1 MKNTGLKNEILV
13 SELTLSGSTAIK
25 TKNEFG
31 VHIFSGSIVNDG
43 VISSTLEKPKYNTE
57 ELLKSIDTTIIELI
71 PVRAPELPDTVLRSI
86 YNIALGEIADLTQEV
101 ATLNGVI
108 LTLQAN
114 ITELEI
120 VTQSLRVQIDGNDIT
135 LATLQNQN
143 EQLGL
148 RVQSSIIDLQNSI
161 QKAASEAIQRVSL
174 TARNDS
180 LIQEAAGLRTE
191 LESAKDRLE
200 ILARELT
207 REAAVGSEL
216 AKGAFGGNGI
226 TANPAPIEDSSISP
240 IAYRARPKN
249 DYEHEDNKFINGQT
263 LSILNA
269 TDEDATITFTQELDI
284 FDTISPITV
293 RPKQFGT
300 VTLRRNK
307 DKIDKLKQGSDSLY
321 LGKLVI
327 SSTSGTTFSIN
338 MELQIQRGA
347 RYRRPSSP
355 TG

>member
-71 PVRAPELPDTVLRSI
+71 PVRAPELPETVLKVI
-86 YNIALGEIADLTQEV
+86 YDAALEEIADLTQEV

-120 VTQSLRVQIDGNDIT
+120 VTQSLRVEIDGNDIT

-161 QKAASEAIQRVSL
+161 QKATSEAIQRVSL

-180 LIQEAAGLRTE
+180 LIQETAGLRTE

-200 ILARELT
+200 ILARELS
-207 REAAVGSEL
+207 REASVSAEL

-226 TANPAPIEDSSISP
+226 TANPTPIEDTSISP

-249 DYEHEDNKFINGQT
+249 DYDDADNRFINGQN

-284 FDTISPITV
+284 FDNIPPITI

-300 VTLRRNK
+300 VTLKRNK
-307 DKIDKLKQGSDSLY
+307 DKIKKFQTPSDSLQT
-321 LGKLVI
+321 GKLIV

-338 MELQIQRGA
+338 MELQMQRRGQ
-347 RYRRPSSP
+347 YRRPS
-355 TG
+355 

>member
-43 VISSTLEKPKYNTE
+43 VISSRLVKPKYNTE
-57 ELLKSIDTTIIELI
+57 ELIKSIDTTIIELI
-71 PVRAPELPDTVLRSI
+71 PVRAPELPDTVLRSV
-86 YNIALGEIADLTQEV
+86 YNIALGEIAVLTEEV

-120 VTQSLRVQIDGNDIT
+120 VTQSLRVEIDGNDIT

-143 EQLGL
+143 EQLTL
-148 RVQSSIIDLQNSI
+148 RVQSSITDLQNSI

-174 TARNDS
+174 TARNES

-226 TANPAPIEDSSISP
+226 TANPTPITDTSISP
-240 IAYRARPKN
+240 IAYRARPKD
-249 DYEHEDNKFINGQT
+249 DYEDADNKFINGEN

-284 FDTISPITV
+284 FDNIPPITI

-300 VTLRRNK
+300 VTLKRNK
-307 DKIDKLKQGSDSLY
+307 TKIKKFQTPSDSLET
-321 LGKLVI
+321 GKLI
-327 SSTSGTTFSIN
+327 LSSTSGTTFSIN
-338 MELQIQRGA
+338 MELQMQRRGQ
-347 RYRRPSSP
+347 YRRPS
-355 TG
+355 

>member
-31 VHIFSGSIVNDG
+31 VHIFSGSVVNDG

-71 PVRAPELPDTVLRSI
+71 PVRAPELPETVLKVI
-86 YNIALGEIADLTQEV
+86 YDAALEEIADLTQEV

-120 VTQSLRVQIDGNDIT
+120 VTQSLRVEIDGNDIT

-161 QKAASEAIQRVSL
+161 QKATSEAIQRVSL

-180 LIQEAAGLRTE
+180 LIQENTSLRTE

-200 ILARELT
+200 ILARELS
-207 REAAVGSEL
+207 REASVSAEL

-226 TANPAPIEDSSISP
+226 TANPTPIEDTSISP

-249 DYEHEDNKFINGQT
+249 DYDDADNRFINGQN

-284 FDTISPITV
+284 FDNIPPITI

-300 VTLRRNK
+300 VTLKRNK
-307 DKIDKLKQGSDSLY
+307 DKIKKFQTPSDSLQT
-321 LGKLVI
+321 GKLIV

-338 MELQIQRGA
+338 MELQMQRRGQ
-347 RYRRPSSP
+347 YRRPS
-355 TG
+355 

>member
-71 PVRAPELPDTVLRSI
+71 PVRAPELPETVLKVI
-86 YNIALGEIADLTQEV
+86 YDAALEEIADLTQEV

-120 VTQSLRVQIDGNDIT
+120 VTQSLRVEIDGNDIT

-161 QKAASEAIQRVSL
+161 QKATSEAIQRVSL

-180 LIQEAAGLRTE
+180 LIQETAGLRTE

-200 ILARELT
+200 ILARELS
-207 REAAVGSEL
+207 REASVSAEL

-226 TANPAPIEDSSISP
+226 TANPTPIEDTSISP
-240 IAYRARPKN
+240 IAYRARPKDN
-249 DYEHEDNKFINGQT
+249 YEHVDNKFINGQN

-284 FDTISPITV
+284 FDNIPPITI

-300 VTLRRNK
+300 VTLKRNK
-307 DKIDKLKQGSDSLY
+307 DKIKKFQTPSDSLQT
-321 LGKLVI
+321 GKLIV

-338 MELQIQRGA
+338 MELQMQRRGQ
-347 RYRRPSSP
+347 YRRPS
-355 TG
+355 

>member
-13 SELTLSGSTAIK
+13 SELTLSGSSAIK

-43 VISSTLEKPKYNTE
+43 VISSRLVKPKYNTE

-71 PVRAPELPDTVLRSI
+71 PVRAPELPDTVLRSV
-86 YNIALGEIADLTQEV
+86 YNIALGEIAVLTEEV

-120 VTQSLRVQIDGNDIT
+120 VTQSLRVEIDGNDIT
-135 LATLQNQN
+135 VATLQNQN
-143 EQLGL
+143 EQLTL
-148 RVQSSIIDLQNSI
+148 RVQSSITDLQNSI
-161 QKAASEAIQRVSL
+161 QKAASEAVQRVSL

-180 LIQEAAGLRTE
+180 LIQETAGLRTE

-226 TANPAPIEDSSISP
+226 TANPTPITDTSISP
-240 IAYRARPKN
+240 IAYRARPKD
-249 DYEHEDNKFINGQT
+249 DYEDADNKFINGEN

-284 FDTISPITV
+284 FDNIPPITI

-300 VTLRRNK
+300 VTLKRNK
-307 DKIDKLKQGSDSLY
+307 TKIKKFQTPSDSLET
-321 LGKLVI
+321 GKLI
-327 SSTSGTTFSIN
+327 LSSTSGTTFSIN
-338 MELQIQRGA
+338 MELQMQRRGQ
-347 RYRRPSSP
+347 YRRPS
-355 TG
+355 

>member
-1 MKNTGLKNEILV
+1 MKHSGLKNENFVDKLNI
-13 SELTLSGSTAIK
+13 SGSTAIR
-25 TKNEFG
+25 TKNDFG
-31 VHIFSGSIVNDG
+31 VHIFSGSISDDG
-43 VISSTLEKPKYNTE
+43 VIGSTLVKPKYNIGE
-57 ELLKSIDTTIIELI
+57 IEKSIDTTIVELI
-71 PVRAPELPDTVLRSI
+71 PITTPELPDTVLRSV
-86 YNIALGEIADLTQEV
+86 YNVALSQIDDLTEEV

-120 VTQSLRVQIDGNDIT
+120 VTQSLRVEIDGNDIT

-180 LIQEAAGLRTE
+180 LIQENTSLRTE

-200 ILARELT
+200 ILARELS
-207 REAAVGSEL
+207 REASVSAEL

-249 DYEHEDNKFINGQT
+249 NYEHQDNKFINGQT

-307 DKIDKLKQGSDSLY
+307 DKIDKLKRGSDSLY
-321 LGKLVI
+321 LGKLVV

-338 MELQIQRGA
+338 MELQLQIGA
-347 RYRRPSSP
+347 NYSRPSSP